1 MSTRWHVWSISFSFF
16 WTPASPVCWRNKIS
30 SHGRWGWVDAAGEGM
45 QWVRGAGDGGGGGRV
60 GEGECIALLRR
71 CHLESP
77 SVLTSFLSPRRPPPP
92 CPLVLLPHPPSLPP
106 SPSHLSPSAP
116 PVGLAFQQQRVRG
129 NLQPRCVKGRL
140 WWVYMCMCM
149 CVYVCVCVSCK
160 NCTTPIGSPP
170 ALFKWNRGSLLVH
183 PVALR
188 NGNLI
193 LLYHLLE
200 TMSHSSVA
208 TMLLQHLGCHGGE
221 QQSLCGPRPINP
233 G

>member
-1 MSTRWHVWSISFSFF
+1 M
-16 WTPASPVCWRNKIS
+16 
-30 SHGRWGWVDAAGEGM
+30 
-45 QWVRGAGDGGGGGRV
+45 
-60 GEGECIALLRR
+60 
-71 CHLESP
+71 
-77 SVLTSFLSPRRPPPP
+77 
-92 CPLVLLPHPPSLPP
+92 
-106 SPSHLSPSAP
+106 
-116 PVGLAFQQQRVRG
+116 
-129 NLQPRCVKGRL
+129 
-140 WWVYMCMCM
+140 YMCMCM

-233 G
+233 GLEKDTQHISDGKAAEQLWDVLCNLPANNFLNSV